1 MIDLSDALLAL
12 AALTVLM
19 LGLVAAYAHVTDWL
33 DRRRRYRRIWR
44 QLRVQIADEN
54 TQRQAHLR
62 ALLGRDFQPRDD
74 KENP

>member
-19 LGLVAAYAHVTDWL
+19 LGLVAAYARATDWL

-44 QLRVQIADEN
+44 QLKVQIADEN
-54 TQRQAHLR
+54 ARRQAHLR
-62 ALLGRDFQPRDD
+62 ALLGRDFQPRD
-74 KENP
+74 KERS